1 MNLIYIH
8 GLDSD
13 ANSTKGR
20 LLEAYCQQYY
30 PDIPVLRPDLNQ
42 SPEHVF
48 EHILSLI
55 KDATNKNQSVE
66 GAPFASNNTVL
77 IGSSLGGYFSTLIS
91 NHTGCPALLL
101 NPSTQP
107 HITLQRFANEAIPSN
122 SDASGSK
129 DTSFDD
135 YVLHST
141 TGGWDITNADLQW
154 FANHPLSTVNHPDK
168 VAVLIKEGDE
178 LLTPELAKDFYQEQ
192 GAAVTVQA
200 GGDHRFS
207 DFGEQLPMV
216 LKLIQQLV

>member
-20 LLEAYCQQYY
+20 LLEEYCQQYY
-30 PDIPVLRPDLNQ
+30 PDITVLRPDLNQ
-42 SPEHVF
+42 APEHVF

-55 KDATNKNQSVE
+55 KNATNKNQSIE

-77 IGSSLGGYFSTLIS
+77 IGSSLGGYFSTLVS

-107 HITLQRFANEAIPSN
+107 HITLQRFANEAMSASSN
-122 SDASGSK
+122 K
-129 DTSFDD
+129 DTSSDD

-141 TGGWDITNADLQW
+141 AGGWDITNADLQW
-154 FANHPLSTVNHPDK
+154 FADHALSTVNHPDK

>member
-20 LLEAYCQQYY
+20 LLEEYCQQYY
-30 PDIPVLRPDLNQ
+30 PDITVLRPDLNQ
-42 SPEHVF
+42 APEHVF

-55 KDATNKNQSVE
+55 QNVDNKIENIE
-66 GAPFASNNTVL
+66 EKALASNNTVL

-107 HITLQRFANEAIPSN
+107 HITLQRFAHEAMSGNE
-122 SDASGSK
+122 DE
-129 DTSFDD
+129 DTLSDD

-141 TGGWDITNADLQW
+141 AGGWDITNADLQW
-154 FANHPLSTVNHPDK
+154 FADHPLSTVKYPDK
-168 VAVLIKEGDE
+168 IVVLIKESDE
-178 LLTPELAKDFYQEQ
+178 LLNPELAKTFYQEQ

-207 DFGEQLPMV
+207 DFDEQLPMV
-216 LKLIQQLV
+216 LKLIQRLV

>member
-30 PDIPVLRPDLNQ
+30 PDITVLRPDLNQ
-42 SPEHVF
+42 APDHVF

-55 KDATNKNQSVE
+55 QDSNNKVESVK

-77 IGSSLGGYFSTLIS
+77 IGSSLGGYFSTLVS

-107 HITLQRFANEAIPSN
+107 HITLQRFANEAMSASSN
-122 SDASGSK
+122 K
-129 DTSFDD
+129 DTSSDD

-141 TGGWDITNADLQW
+141 AGGWNITNADLQW
-154 FANHPLSTVNHPDK
+154 FADHALSTVNHPDK

-216 LKLIQQLV
+216 VKLIQQLV